1 VNAQRLWLIERCTR
15 RARFGKGDAI
25 KLRVKSSTL
34 ERGVCQSVFVQA
46 ISGRTFS
53 ILTLGVSMAMQRR
66 RFRIEELQ
74 FDHSALPEDM
84 ADVGTAM
91 GGEIMN
97 ELRAIRSMLEN
108 GAGASAPVEAIDNA
122 LVQSYR
128 EQIEQYG
135 QLKIELDLIQ
145 SAIERTKQEI
155 ATLHSKGFEG
165 SQMTVVSDEL
175 GAVVSGTEQATQSI
189 LEAAEEIDQAAAALA
204 STNSED
210 QRRQLA
216 QEVQERVVGIFEAC
230 NFQDLTGQR
239 ITKVV
244 NTMKFIE
251 EHINVMM
258 DIWGGVETIR
268 THMPMTVE
276 DECER
281 KKYINGPRLDDA
293 EGHISQNDIDALFN

>member
-1 VNAQRLWLIERCTR
+1 
-15 RARFGKGDAI
+15 
-25 KLRVKSSTL
+25 
-34 ERGVCQSVFVQA
+34 
-46 ISGRTFS
+46 
-53 ILTLGVSMAMQRR
+53 MAMQRR
-66 RFRIEELQ
+66 RFRIEEIS
-74 FDHSALPEDM
+74 FDQGAVFDEPIDLSGQA
-84 ADVGTAM
+84 

-97 ELRAIRSMLEN
+97 ELRAIRGMLEN
-108 GAGASAPVEAIDNA
+108 GTQAALVPAADPVDNA

-155 ATLHSKGFEG
+155 ASLHSKGFEG
-165 SQMTVVSDEL
+165 SQMAIVSDEL

-204 STNSED
+204 RSNSEA
-210 QRRQLA
+210 QRVQLA

-244 NTMKFIE
+244 NTMTFIE

-258 DIWGGVETIR
+258 DIWGGVEAIR
-268 THMPMTVE
+268 AHTPIVAE
-276 DECER
+276 DENE
-281 KKYINGPRLDDA
+281 KAKYLNGPRLDDA